1 MKSIGTNEASRIAG
15 ACRPMPAT
23 ATTKPSDAAR
33 L

>member
-1 MKSIGTNEASRIAG
+1 MNSIGTNAISSTAG
-15 ACRPMPAT
+15 ACRPMPVI